1 MAELL
6 ETSKTHDFQ
15 SPYIYSKRGANN
27 ALFRFASFDTLFKV
41 LFGGI
46 LFSILSAMISLKKS

>member
-1 MAELL
+1 MVELL
-6 ETSKTHDFQ
+6 ETSKTYDFL
-15 SPYIYSKRGANN
+15 SPYIYGKRGGNN

-46 LFSILSAMISLKKS
+46 LF

>member
-6 ETSKTHDFQ
+6 ETSKTYDFL
-15 SPYIYSKRGANN
+15 SPYIYSKRGGNN
-27 ALFRFASFDTLFKV
+27 ALFRFALFKV

-46 LFSILSAMISLKKS
+46 LF

>member
-6 ETSKTHDFQ
+6 ETSKTYDFL
-15 SPYIYSKRGANN
+15 SPYIYGKRGGNN

-46 LFSILSAMISLKKS
+46 LF